1 MCTCNTVDWRNIM
14 FRLTGVMLLLVSAF
28 SIVIWVGNNLIKR
41 ICKDD
46 VTDIY

>member
-1 MCTCNTVDWRNIM
+1 M